1 MDIQMPEMDGY
12 TATEKIRKELQNDI
26 PIIAMTAHAMTGEKE
41 KCLALGM
48 NDYVSKPIKETVLYN
63 IIARHAQH
71 VTDNANDHIVPINLE
86 YLHQLSGN
94 DADFERQI
102 LEQFQMQMP
111 EELSLLKYAIQV
123 RDHDKIRRTAHTMKS
138 TVGYVG
144 LSEELSPVLSEIENV
159 EQLTD
164 DSVLEE
170 RYNFISARCNEALEG
185 VKRLLKTA

>member
-144 LSEELSPVLSEIENV
+144 LSEELTPVLSEIENV

>member
-1 MDIQMPEMDGY
+1 
-12 TATEKIRKELQNDI
+12 
-26 PIIAMTAHAMTGEKE
+26 MTAHAMTGEKE

-144 LSEELSPVLSEIENV
+144 LSEELTPVLSEIENV

>member
-1 MDIQMPEMDGY
+1 
-12 TATEKIRKELQNDI
+12 
-26 PIIAMTAHAMTGEKE
+26 
-41 KCLALGM
+41 M

-71 VTDNANDHIVPINLE
+71 HSDVNNYHGVQINLE

-94 DADFERQI
+94 DPDFERQI

-111 EELSLLKYAIQV
+111 EELNLLKYAIQV
-123 RDHDKIRRTAHTMKS
+123 RDYDKIRRTAHTMKS

-144 LSEELSPVLSEIENV
+144 LSEELTPVLSEIENV

>member
-1 MDIQMPEMDGY
+1 
-12 TATEKIRKELQNDI
+12 LQNDI

-41 KCLALGM
+41 KCMALGM

-71 VTDNANDHIVPINLE
+71 VTDNANEQGGQINLE

-94 DADFERQI
+94 DPDFEKQI

-111 EELSLLKYAIQV
+111 EELNLLKHAIQV
-123 RDHDKIRRTAHTMKS
+123 RDHNNIRRMAHTMKS

-144 LSEELSPVLSEIENV
+144 LSEVLSTALSEIENV
-159 EQLTD
+159 EQLAD
-164 DSVLEE
+164 DSVLEKH
-170 RYNFISARCNEALEG
+170 YNFISAKCIEALEG
-185 VKRLLKTA
+185 VKRLLKTG

>member
-1 MDIQMPEMDGY
+1 
-12 TATEKIRKELQNDI
+12 
-26 PIIAMTAHAMTGEKE
+26 
-41 KCLALGM
+41 
-48 NDYVSKPIKETVLYN
+48 VLYN

-71 VTDNANDHIVPINLE
+71 VTDNVNDHIVPINLE

-111 EELSLLKYAIQV
+111 EELNLLKYAIQV

-144 LSEELSPVLSEIENV
+144 LSEELTPVLSEIENV